1 MKEEL
6 TRADFLE
13 IFEVA
18 WSSSCQHE
26 LSYIEKV
33 GVGKAMLD
41 EWESLQDGLQEDY
54 SFKHYKMSPAEKRKY
69 LKYAE

>member
-6 TRADFLE
+6 SRADFLE
-13 IFEVA
+13 IFELA
-18 WSSSCQHE
+18 WSSSCQHDFT
-26 LSYIEKV
+26 YIEKV
-33 GVGKAMLD
+33 GVERAMQE

-54 SFKHYKMSPAEKRKY
+54 SFEHYKMSLAEKKKY

>member
-1 MKEEL
+1 MKEKL
-6 TRADFLE
+6 NRADFLE
-13 IFEVA
+13 IFELA

-33 GVGKAMLD
+33 GAEKAMQD

-54 SFKHYKMSPAEKRKY
+54 YFKPYKMSPAEKRKY